1 MDKGNNTLTDG
12 EKLRYWLDFSV
23 CRGNFN
29 DVVSRLVSACM
40 VSPTTFNNW
49 RYGKCRI
56 PAAAKRDMNKVAVEV
71 SGKEIFTV
79 VQPEAYSE
87 GVSGV
92 ASGETI

>member
-1 MDKGNNTLTDG
+1 MNKENNTLTDG

-29 DVVSRLVSACM
+29 NVVSRLVSVCM
-40 VSPTTFNNW
+40 VSTTTFNNW
-49 RYGKCRI
+49 RYGRCRI
-56 PAAAKRDMNKVAVEV
+56 PAAAKRDMNQVAVELT
-71 SGKEIFTV
+71 GKEIFTV
-79 VQPEAYSE
+79 VKPEASSE